1 MILWQI
7 EVGGDRNFGYLIG
20 DIDHR
25 EAAIIDPS
33 YMYKRC
39 LEMAAKPGLKI
50 TYVIGT
56 HGHNDHTKGMAEIR
70 KRTGAKSVRHKSTRG
85 KPDIRVFH
93 DDELQVGELTLR
105 VIHTPGHTPDS
116 MCILVED
123 KLITGDTLFVGK
135 VGGTR
140 TRNMAKKEF
149 DSLHRLMALDD
160 SIEVYPGHD
169 FGVSPTSTIGHE
181 RKTNPFLLREDFEE
195 FVYLKDNWETYKD
208 AMAKDPRT
216 DILVI

>member
-20 DIDHR
+20 DLDHR
-25 EAAIIDPS
+25 EAVIIDPS
-33 YMYKRC
+33 YMPRRL
-39 LEMAAKPGLKI
+39 LEAAAKPGLKI

-56 HGHNDHTKGMAEIR
+56 HSHNDHTNGMAEIR
-70 KRTGAKSVRHKSTRG
+70 KKTGAKSVRHKSARG
-85 KPDIRVFH
+85 QPDIRVFH

-116 MCILVED
+116 MCILVEN
-123 KLITGDTLFVGK
+123 KLVTGDTLFVGK

-140 TRNMAKKEF
+140 TRNMARKEF
-149 DSLHRLMALDD
+149 DSLQRLMFLDD
-160 SIEVYPGHD
+160 SVEVYPGHD

-181 RKTNPFLLREDFEE
+181 RETNPFLRLRDFDS
-195 FVYLKDNWETYKD
+195 FVYLKDSWDAYKD
-208 AMAKDPRT
+208 KMAKDPRT
-216 DILVI
+216 DVLII

>member
-1 MILWQI
+1 MMFWQI
-7 EVGGDRNFGYLIG
+7 EGAGDRNFGYIIG
-20 DIDHR
+20 DANHR

-33 YMYKRC
+33 HMPKRF
-39 LEMAAKPGLKI
+39 LEAAAKPGLKV

-56 HGHNDHTKGMAEIR
+56 HSHNDHTGGMAEIR
-70 KRTGAKSVRHKSTRG
+70 KKTGAKSVRHKSARG
-85 KPDIRVFH
+85 QPDIRVF
-93 DDELQVGELTLR
+93 DGDELQVGELTLK

-140 TRNMAKKEF
+140 TRNMARKEF
-149 DSLHRLMALDD
+149 DSLHRLMALGD

-181 RKTNPFLLREDFEE
+181 RETNPFLLRTDFEE
-195 FVYLKDNWETYKD
+195 FVYLKDNWEVYKD
-208 AMAKDPRT
+208 RVAKDPRM
-216 DILVI
+216 DILII